1 MDIDISVTACLQ
13 FVFCQEKLLIKL
25 FVELVENK
33 TSLGG
38 YQSRIGVGIFLVSDI
53 HNCLALLVYFVK
65 HMYEILLV
73 VAIVLIAFCDGG
85 VERFKRILN
94 DVVHFAYGNKI
105 FVHRC
110 DLFVYEVAYK
120 LNVLIAELHEG
131 SVS

>member
-1 MDIDISVTACLQ
+1 
-13 FVFCQEKLLIKL
+13 
-25 FVELVENK
+25 
-33 TSLGG
+33 
-38 YQSRIGVGIFLVSDI
+38 
-53 HNCLALLVYFVK
+53 
-65 HMYEILLV
+65 MYEILLV
-73 VAIVLIAFCDGG
+73 VAIVLIAFCDGR

-105 FVHRC
+105 FVHRS